1 MRKSCIGGLVRLLVC
16 LACGVG
22 FDIIPLTADA
32 GEEAKDI
39 TGGVIAIL
47 TLADPFGSIGE
58 WDSES
63 RLSSRGEFRFRV
75 RVRNLSG
82 DPIEG
87 DSLVVVVQQVQSADY
102 LHDATD
108 QLEFVGADGR
118 TQDGKPFYRVPLGG
132 KAELA
137 PYAESEEFPL
147 EIRNPNLLIIYTP
160 VLRVHGVRRTEAER
174 IKETLRT
181 VSPPPPPRP

>member
-1 MRKSCIGGLVRLLVC
+1 MTSTVYAV
-16 LACGVG
+16 
-22 FDIIPLTADA
+22 
-32 GEEAKDI
+32 EEAKDI
-39 TGGVIAIL
+39 TGGAIAIL

-58 WDSES
+58 WDSEA
-63 RLSSRGEFRFRV
+63 RLTSRGEFRFRV

-82 DPIEG
+82 DPVEG
-87 DSLVVVVQQVQSADY
+87 DSLIVVVHQVQSADY

-108 QLEFVGADGR
+108 QLEFVGAEGQ

-132 KAELA
+132 KAELG

-160 VLRVHGVRRTEAER
+160 ILRVHGVRRTESER

-181 VSPPPPPRP
+181 LTPPPPPRP